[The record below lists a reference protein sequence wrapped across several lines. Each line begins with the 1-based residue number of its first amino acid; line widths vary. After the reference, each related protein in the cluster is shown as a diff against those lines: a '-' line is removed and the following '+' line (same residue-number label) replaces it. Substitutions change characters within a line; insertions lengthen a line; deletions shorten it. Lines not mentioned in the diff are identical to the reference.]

1 MDMNNNSNRQQ
12 QGGTGSAE
20 QTGRDRSEQQSQK
33 THISDDDKQDIASA
47 IGEDS
52 SRISTI
58 EELGGLSG
66 RDDSSGGT
74 GDHMEQQSSNEPTDR

>member
-1 MDMNNNSNRQQ
+1 MDMDNNSNRHQ

-20 QTGRDRSEQQSQK
+20 QTGRDRTDQQSQK
-33 THISDDDKQDIASA
+33 THISPDEKQDIASA

-74 GDHMEQQSSNEPTDR
+74 GDHMEQQSSNDPTDR